1 MKKLTETGKKL
12 IENPTQTLIELGY
25 NNDYAI
31 LDNRYLISKYGNLQ
45 TQSYIF
51 NDDGSVDY
59 TWLQVIING
68 ILIAN
73 NYKYKKLKQ
82 TIDYEYTYDKN
93 YNRIKNVEV
102 KNKYGNQT
110 TTTENG
116 LQTVTNNY
124 GSQSGNVTNK
134 QNAYDNSVDN
144 LAIANTSETSTNSH
158 TDTMT
163 ANAKTDTENKSA
175 YEDDF
180 ITHEEEYGDLSV
192 RTVAELLEK
201 ERQIAY
207 FSLYD
212 EIYKDIIKEIGIYIF
227 E

>member
-1 MKKLTETGKKL
+1 MKKLTETNKKL
-12 IENPTQTLIELGY
+12 IENPTQTIIDLGY
-25 NNDYAI
+25 NNDHSV
-31 LDNRYLISKYGNLQ
+31 LDKRYLISKYGNLR
-45 TQSYIF
+45 TQDYIF
-51 NDDGSVDY
+51 NDDGTIDY
-59 TWLQVIING
+59 DWLQVIVRG
-68 ILIAN
+68 ILIEN
-73 NYKYKKLKQ
+73 EYKYSKLKQ

-93 YNRIKNVEV
+93 YNRTKEVAV

-110 TTTENG
+110 TITENG

-124 GSQSGNVTNK
+124 GSQTGNVTNK
-134 QNAYDNSVDN
+134 QNAYDNSIDN
-144 LAIANTSETSTNSH
+144 LAIANKSETSTNAY

-163 ANAKTDTENKSA
+163 ANPKTDTENKSA
-175 YEDDF
+175 YEDEF
-180 ITHEEEYGDLSV
+180 ITHEQEYGDLSV

-227 E
+227 D

>member
-1 MKKLTETGKKL
+1 MKKLTETNKKL
-12 IENPTQTLIELGY
+12 IENPTQTIIDLGY
-25 NNDYAI
+25 NNDYSV
-31 LDNRYLISKYGNLQ
+31 LDKRYLISKYGNLR
-45 TQSYIF
+45 TQDYIF
-51 NDDGSVDY
+51 NDDGTIDY
-59 TWLQVIING
+59 DWLQVIVRG
-68 ILIAN
+68 ILITN
-73 NYKYKKLKQ
+73 DYKYKKLKQ

-93 YNRIKNVEV
+93 YNRIKEVAV

-110 TTTENG
+110 TITENG
-116 LQTVTNNY
+116 LQTVTNDY

-134 QNAYDNSVDN
+134 QNAYDNSIDN
-144 LAIANTSETSTNSH
+144 LAISNKSETSTSAY

-175 YEDDF
+175 YEDEF

>member
-1 MKKLTETGKKL
+1 METGKKL
-12 IENPTQTLIELGY
+12 IENPTQTLVELGY
-25 NNDYAI
+25 NEDYSI

-59 TWLQVIING
+59 TWLQVIIKG

-73 NYKYKKLKQ
+73 DYKYKKLKQ

-110 TTTENG
+110 TITENG

-134 QNAYDNSVDN
+134 QNAYDNSIDN
-144 LAIANTSETSTNSH
+144 LAIANKSETSTNAY

-175 YEDDF
+175 YEDNF
-180 ITHEEEYGDLSV
+180 TTHEEEYGDLSV

-212 EIYKDIIKEIGIYIF
+212 VIYKDIIKEIGIYIF